1 MKHPN
6 YKLSHP
12 YFIGL
17 LESHGHIQINHFKI
31 KYLKYRIVLQLNY
44 NSFNYNLITIIKKS
58 YGRNTT
64 IY

>member
-1 MKHPN
+1 MKHSN

-31 KYLKYRIVLQLNY
+31 KYM
-44 NSFNYNLITIIKKS
+44 SLITPFK
-58 YGRNTT
+58 
-64 IY
+64 